1 MAEDVDGFDARIA
14 ALAADLSKASFGS
27 TMLHSIGFMLIN
39 AAEQWLGDLVN
50 VGTGGSAS
58 EQFGNA
64 MDGVGA
70 KFRQKRQQM
79 GAQFSALGAAWKVY
93 QEFRKAGDDSGDAA
107 AGRTAEEAQE
117 AVRTRMAAAQEAILP
132 HVIEA
137 LWNASILDIQRTVR
151 HAVSKL
157 LHDAAITKEAR
168 YARALG
174 LKRMGAAFQAATEVE
189 GTSDARS
196 AIEHA
201 MRAAVTKKA
210 EPEEDGA

>member
-1 MAEDVDGFDARIA
+1 MQ
-14 ALAADLSKASFGS
+14 
-27 TMLHSIGFMLIN
+27 T
-39 AAEQWLGDLVN
+39 
-50 VGTGGSAS
+50 
-58 EQFGNA
+58 
-64 MDGVGA
+64 
-70 KFRQKRQQM
+70 
-79 GAQFSALGAAWKVY
+79 
-93 QEFRKAGDDSGDAA
+93 
-107 AGRTAEEAQE
+107 EEAQE